1 MAYQGYQ
8 NGQANGNYND
18 NFNFADVDF
27 GQLDYLPSN
36 TAPSDVLY
44 ANDAVAFNSGISL
57 PMPMPMPMPPPPQRS
72 IGGPQLPMPP
82 PPPQPQQVSYAN
94 TTRHSG
100 HNRRDV
106 FSRQGPAAR
115 PAYGRPQAPAPA
127 AHSEPTSSLASNSGG
142 HPSPVRVP
150 ISHVRGPGTPIVLDE
165 WIWFRPAAEREKFSK
180 GKIPRVTRFKKKATH
195 VDPEGFYGPA
205 VAPPAAWGPLNLQN
219 GRPIFEYTKYG
230 ELYQGR
236 QYDRY
241 QMKMYLYDHRT
252 KVIDREDWVPRT
264 IPITERRTEGKQR
277 VGLTCWLGWSA
288 AQSEHRY
295 PRSPG
300 TQTCRFKCC
309 PFPTIKQ
316 GLPRIILDERMNELG
331 LELDPFNNAGYIHLY
346 CLEKNFDLVE
356 IIHDLDFRVD
366 DRNFRKE
373 EANLFSITGRDG
385 KLELIR
391 AYHDWWRRESR
402 RYTEAKSI
410 GRPRDRSNFEET
422 SLSAALLKCK
432 MNHESAAR
440 AKTRLS
446 RDGIDITKYWGN
458 LDLYADLKYE
468 HKRNKDRAMLDADE
482 ELLSFDPIQTS
493 PMAPP
498 QPRHSIADVVIK
510 SEPLNGYEHSQY
522 QVDPY
527 SVDPYPIEP
536 LCNTSHAQYQQQ
548 YPGYGTVAPAPAP
561 SYGLPPVPNHQINHQ
576 VSHHDVHVLNQPFN
590 LPPPPVYSA
599 ATQQWNGP
607 PLQQLPAVQYPVEQF
622 PQLPMPTRSRKRS
635 LEQAHLQNQ
644 NVGDI
649 IVLEPDVTM
658 SNKKPCYN
666 PLDRQARH
674 SIPIDPAI
682 QFDGLAELDALSQL
696 HSESMQVT
704 EQEGEA
710 QIEAFNFEPTDI
722 SDDGLADFSFD
733 LAPIID
739 MGVDQNVDQAEA
751 ISEEINSP
759 EVDGKSHDDNNGM
772 EVEQQTPEISSDQ
785 EGEEPEPAR
794 LENSGEVDRQSV
806 GSDLFDANVITQDE
820 LDAIFGK
827 EATPPIADGDDGD
840 GGDGG
845 GDGDDDEE
853 PAREASSEGMEDVV
867 EGPSENEEETEVPE
881 AVEESRP
888 ASPMPVCSAPSS
900 PPRSPRSP
908 GSPLTSLPTSPLS
921 SPPTSPLSSPPT
933 SPSGLSE
940 SRWA

>member
-44 ANDAVAFNSGISL
+44 ANDAVAFNS
-57 PMPMPMPMPPPPQRS
+57 
-72 IGGPQLPMPP
+72 
-82 PPPQPQQVSYAN
+82 
-94 TTRHSG
+94 
-100 HNRRDV
+100 
-106 FSRQGPAAR
+106 
-115 PAYGRPQAPAPA
+115 
-127 AHSEPTSSLASNSGG
+127 
-142 HPSPVRVP
+142 VRVP

-195 VDPEGFYGPA
+195 VDPEDFYGPA

-510 SEPLNGYEHSQY
+510 SEPLNGYEHSHSIQ
-522 QVDPY
+522 
-527 SVDPYPIEP
+527 
-536 LCNTSHAQYQQQ
+536 AM
-548 YPGYGTVAPAPAP
+548 
-561 SYGLPPVPNHQINHQ
+561 
-576 VSHHDVHVLNQPFN
+576 PFN

-840 GGDGG
+840 GG

-888 ASPMPVCSAPSS
+888 ASPMPPSDE
-900 PPRSPRSP
+900 PFWAFRVKV
-908 GSPLTSLPTSPLS
+908 
-921 SPPTSPLSSPPT
+921 
-933 SPSGLSE
+933 GLIDVY
-940 SRWA
+940 R